1 KYTKK
6 ARRTQSLVNLVKN
19 LVSLVFK
26 KNYHKV
32 HEEGTKKARRTQSL
46 VNLVKNL
53 VSLVFKKNYHEV
65 HEEGTKNT
73 KPSEPS
79 EKLSELSV

>member
-1 KYTKK
+1 M
-6 ARRTQSLVNLVKN
+6 NLVKN

-32 HEEGTKKARRTQSL
+32 HQ
-46 VNLVKNL
+46 
-53 VSLVFKKNYHEV
+53 
-65 HEEGTKNT
+65 EGTKNT

-79 EKLSELSV
+79 EKLSDLSV

>member
-1 KYTKK
+1 MNLVKNLVSLVFKKITTKYTKK

-26 KNYHKV
+26 K
-32 HEEGTKKARRTQSL
+32 T
-46 VNLVKNL
+46 
-53 VSLVFKKNYHEV
+53 YHEV

-79 EKLSELSV
+79 EKLSDLSV